1 MKQQENSVQ
10 LKSPNPLQ
18 VEEEHVSKTDRKEA
32 QKEQKR
38 VGQAVAKTNE
48 EIEMEQK
55 ERGNGDIT
63 MEVKEG
69 GTERDVNEYY
79 FEDPSNIGI
88 VACSYTCAM
97 QIFFTYKSLHLFL
110 KCLVTMPSQ

>member
-1 MKQQENSVQ
+1 MKQQEKSVQ

-38 VGQAVAKTNE
+38 AGQAVAKTN

-63 MEVKEG
+63 TEVKEG
-69 GTERDVNEYY
+69 GTEGDVDDYY

-88 VACSYTCAM
+88 VACSHMCHAN
-97 QIFFTYKSLHLFL
+97 FLFTYKSLHLFL
-110 KCLVTMPSQ
+110 KCLVTMPFQ